1 MRARLACLA
10 IVLLCGLV
18 GCRAELVQGVD
29 EREANAIVLALDE
42 AGIGAWKE
50 RSAGA
55 YRIEV
60 SGSDV
65 PPALHVLETHGLPH
79 QPQASL
85 ESSFGEGSLIATP
98 DEERARLMS
107 ALSGELSRTL
117 EGMPGVIEARVH
129 VALPAGPASLDA
141 PVHTPTA
148 AILLRVRPGAA
159 IDETSTRE
167 LVAHAVE
174 GLALRDIHITQV
186 EVDEGARETN
196 LDTVGPFAVA
206 RGSSTPLKLT
216 LAILLMTNL
225 VLAASVGWVARRARR

>member
-1 MRARLACLA
+1 VRARLACLT

-65 PPALHVLETHGLPH
+65 APALHVLETRGLPH

-117 EGMPGVIEARVH
+117 GGMPGVVDARVH
-129 VALPAGPASLDA
+129 LALPARPASLDA
-141 PVHTPTA
+141 PPQAPTA
-148 AILLRVRPGAA
+148 SILLRVRPGAA
-159 IDETSTRE
+159 IDEASTRE

-174 GLALRDIHITQV
+174 SLALSDIHIAQV
-186 EVDEGARETN
+186 EVDEEARETN

-206 RGSSTPLKLT
+206 RGSSAPLKFT
-216 LAILLMTNL
+216 LAILLLTNL
-225 VLAASVGWVARRARR
+225 VLAASVGWFARRARR